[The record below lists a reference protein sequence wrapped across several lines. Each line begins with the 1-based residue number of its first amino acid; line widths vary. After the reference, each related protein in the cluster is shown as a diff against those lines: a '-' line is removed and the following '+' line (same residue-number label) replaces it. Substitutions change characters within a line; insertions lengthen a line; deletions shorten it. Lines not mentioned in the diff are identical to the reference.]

1 MNLHEHQAKTLFK
14 SYDLPTSNFFVANT
28 VEEAKDLAKKLNVSK
43 WVVKAQV
50 HAGGRGKAGGV
61 EVVESLDDV
70 EIFAKKWLG
79 KNLVTY
85 QTDKNGQP
93 VNSILIEECTEIL
106 SELYLGVVVDRSTR
120 SIVVMA
126 SPEGGVNIEEV
137 AENNPE
143 KIFKASVKIEDE
155 ASDDDAKRLA
165 QGLNLNNEQTKQF
178 IDIFKNLSKLF
189 IEKDLA
195 LVEINP
201 LVIDDKNKLKCLDGK
216 VSVDSNALFRHEELM
231 SLRDTSQEEQREL
244 EASKWELNYVSLEG
258 DIGCMGN
265 GAGLAMGTMD
275 IIKLSGGFPA
285 NFLDV
290 GGGVNKKSV
299 SEAFKI
305 ILSDPNVKG
314 ILVNIFG
321 GIMKCDDIAN
331 GIVAAAKNVDMT
343 VPLVVRLEG
352 TNVEAGKKI
361 LRESGVALTPADSLA
376 QAAEII
382 VEQVQSPG

>member
-28 VEEAKDLAKKLNVSK
+28 VEEAKELAKKLNVSK

-79 KNLVTY
+79 KNLITY

-165 QGLNLNNEQTKQF
+165 QGLNLKSEQTKQF
-178 IDIFKNLSKLF
+178 IGIFKNLSKLF

-244 EASKWELNYVSLEG
+244 EASKWDLNYVSLEG
-258 DIGCMGN
+258 EIGCMVN

-275 IIKLSGGFPA
+275 IIKLAGGFPA

-290 GGGVNKKSV
+290 GGGVNEKSV

-305 ILSDPNVKG
+305 ILSDQKVKA
-314 ILVNIFG
+314 ILINIFG
-321 GIMKCDDIAN
+321 GIVKCDVVAEGIISAVKEVGVDIPVIVRLKGNNAN
-331 GIVAAAKNVDMT
+331 IAQEILTKSDLNIVFEPDLSIAAKKA
-343 VPLVVRLEG
+343 
-352 TNVEAGKKI
+352 VELSK
-361 LRESGVALTPADSLA
+361 
-376 QAAEII
+376 
-382 VEQVQSPG
+382 

>member
-28 VEEAKDLAKKLNVSK
+28 VEEAKELAKKLNVSK

-61 EVVESLDDV
+61 EIVESLDDV

-79 KNLVTY
+79 KNLITY

-93 VNSILIEECTEIL
+93 VNSILIEECTEIS
-106 SELYLGVVVDRSTR
+106 SELYLGIVVDRSTR

-143 KIFKASVKIEDE
+143 KIFKASVKIVEE

-216 VSVDSNALFRHEELM
+216 VTVDSNALFRHEELM

-244 EASKWELNYVSLEG
+244 EASKWDLNYVSLEG
-258 DIGCMGN
+258 EIGCMVN

-275 IIKLSGGFPA
+275 IIKLAGGFPA

-290 GGGVNKKSV
+290 GGGVNEKSV

-305 ILSDPNVKG
+305 ILSDQKVKA
-314 ILVNIFG
+314 ILINIFG
-321 GIMKCDDIAN
+321 GIVKCDVVAEGIISAVKEVGVDIPVIVRLKGNNAN
-331 GIVAAAKNVDMT
+331 IAQEILTKSDLNIIFEPDLSIAAKKA
-343 VPLVVRLEG
+343 
-352 TNVEAGKKI
+352 VELSK
-361 LRESGVALTPADSLA
+361 
-376 QAAEII
+376 
-382 VEQVQSPG
+382 

>member
-28 VEEAKDLAKKLNVSK
+28 VEEAKELAKKLNVSK

-79 KNLVTY
+79 KNLITY

-143 KIFKASVKIEDE
+143 KIFKASVKIEE
-155 ASDDDAKRLA
+155 EVSDDDAKRLA
-165 QGLNLNNEQTKQF
+165 QGLNLNSEQTKQF

-244 EASKWELNYVSLEG
+244 EASKWDLNYVSLEG
-258 DIGCMGN
+258 EIGCMVN

-275 IIKLSGGFPA
+275 IIKLAGGFPA

-290 GGGVNKKSV
+290 GGGVNEKSV

-305 ILSDPNVKG
+305 ILSDQKVKA
-314 ILVNIFG
+314 ILINIFG
-321 GIMKCDDIAN
+321 GIVKCDVVAEGIISAVKEVGVDIPVIVRLKGNNAN
-331 GIVAAAKNVDMT
+331 IAQEILTKSDLNIIFEPDLSIAAKKA
-343 VPLVVRLEG
+343 
-352 TNVEAGKKI
+352 VELSK
-361 LRESGVALTPADSLA
+361 
-376 QAAEII
+376 
-382 VEQVQSPG
+382 

>member
-28 VEEAKDLAKKLNVSK
+28 VEEAKKLAKKLNVSK

-93 VNSILIEECTEIL
+93 VNSILIEEFTEIL

-155 ASDDDAKRLA
+155 ALDDDAKRLA

-201 LVIDDKNKLKCLDGK
+201 LVIDDKNNLKCLDGK
-216 VSVDSNALFRHEELM
+216 VSVDSNALFRHKELM

-244 EASKWELNYVSLEG
+244 EASKWDLNYVSLEG
-258 DIGCMGN
+258 EIGCMVN

-275 IIKLSGGFPA
+275 IIKLAGGFPA

-290 GGGVNKKSV
+290 GGGVNEKNV

-305 ILSDPNVKG
+305 ILSDQKVKA
-314 ILVNIFG
+314 ILINIFG
-321 GIMKCDDIAN
+321 GIVKCDVVAEGIISAVKEVGVDIPVIVRLKGNNAN
-331 GIVAAAKNVDMT
+331 IAQEILTKSDLNIIFEPDLSTAAKKA
-343 VPLVVRLEG
+343 
-352 TNVEAGKKI
+352 VELSK
-361 LRESGVALTPADSLA
+361 
-376 QAAEII
+376 
-382 VEQVQSPG
+382 

>member
-28 VEEAKDLAKKLNVSK
+28 VEEAKELAKKLNVSK

-79 KNLVTY
+79 KNLITY

-143 KIFKASVKIEDE
+143 KIFKASVKIVEE

-216 VSVDSNALFRHEELM
+216 VSVDSNALFRQEELM

-244 EASKWELNYVSLEG
+244 EASKWDLNYVSLEG
-258 DIGCMGN
+258 EIGCMVN

-275 IIKLSGGFPA
+275 IIKLAGGFPA

-290 GGGVNKKSV
+290 GGGVNEKSV

-305 ILSDPNVKG
+305 ILSDQKVKA
-314 ILVNIFG
+314 ILINIFG
-321 GIMKCDDIAN
+321 GIVKCDVVAEGIISAVKEVGVDIPVIVRLKGNNAN
-331 GIVAAAKNVDMT
+331 IAQEILTKSDLNIIFEPDLSIAAKKA
-343 VPLVVRLEG
+343 
-352 TNVEAGKKI
+352 VELSK
-361 LRESGVALTPADSLA
+361 
-376 QAAEII
+376 
-382 VEQVQSPG
+382 

>member
-28 VEEAKDLAKKLNVSK
+28 VEEAKELAKKLNVSK

-195 LVEINP
+195 LIEINP
-201 LVIDDKNKLKCLDGK
+201 LVIDDKNNLKCLDGK

-244 EASKWELNYVSLEG
+244 EASKWDLNYVSLEG
-258 DIGCMGN
+258 EIGCMVN

-275 IIKLSGGFPA
+275 IIKLAGGFPA

-290 GGGVNKKSV
+290 GGGVNEKSV

-305 ILSDPNVKG
+305 ILSDQKVKA
-314 ILVNIFG
+314 ILINIFG
-321 GIMKCDDIAN
+321 GIVKCDVVAEGIISAVKEVGVDIPVIVRLKGNNAN
-331 GIVAAAKNVDMT
+331 IAQEILTESDLNIIFEPDLSIAAKKA
-343 VPLVVRLEG
+343 
-352 TNVEAGKKI
+352 VELSK
-361 LRESGVALTPADSLA
+361 
-376 QAAEII
+376 
-382 VEQVQSPG
+382 

>member
-28 VEEAKDLAKKLNVSK
+28 VEEAKELAKKLNVSK

-143 KIFKASVKIEDE
+143 KIFKASVKIEEE
-155 ASDDDAKRLA
+155 ALDDDAKRLA

-244 EASKWELNYVSLEG
+244 EASKWDLNYVSLEG
-258 DIGCMGN
+258 EIGCMVN

-275 IIKLSGGFPA
+275 IIKLAGGFPA

-290 GGGVNKKSV
+290 GGGVNEKSV

-305 ILSDPNVKG
+305 ILSDQKVKA
-314 ILVNIFG
+314 ILINIFG
-321 GIMKCDDIAN
+321 GIVKCDVVAEGIISAVKEVGVDIPVIVRLKGNNAN
-331 GIVAAAKNVDMT
+331 IAQEILTKSDLNIIFEPDLSIAAKKA
-343 VPLVVRLEG
+343 
-352 TNVEAGKKI
+352 VELSK
-361 LRESGVALTPADSLA
+361 
-376 QAAEII
+376 
-382 VEQVQSPG
+382 

>member
-165 QGLNLNNEQTKQF
+165 QGLNLNSEQTKQF

-244 EASKWELNYVSLEG
+244 EASKWNLNYVSLEG
-258 DIGCMGN
+258 EIGCMVN

-275 IIKLSGGFPA
+275 IIKLAGGFPA

-305 ILSDPNVKG
+305 ILSDQKVKAVL
-314 ILVNIFG
+314 INIFG
-321 GIMKCDDIAN
+321 GIVKCDVVAEGIISAVKEVGVDIPVIVRLKGNNAN
-331 GIVAAAKNVDMT
+331 IAQEILTESDLNIIFEPDLSIAAKKA
-343 VPLVVRLEG
+343 
-352 TNVEAGKKI
+352 VELSK
-361 LRESGVALTPADSLA
+361 
-376 QAAEII
+376 
-382 VEQVQSPG
+382 

>member
-28 VEEAKDLAKKLNVSK
+28 VEEAKELAKKLNVSK

-61 EVVESLDDV
+61 EIVESLDDV

-79 KNLVTY
+79 KNLITY

-143 KIFKASVKIEDE
+143 KIFKASVKIVEE

-216 VSVDSNALFRHEELM
+216 VSVDSNALFRHEELL

-244 EASKWELNYVSLEG
+244 EASKWDLNYVSLEG
-258 DIGCMGN
+258 EIGCMVN

-290 GGGVNKKSV
+290 GGGVNEKSV

-305 ILSDPNVKG
+305 ILSDQKVKA
-314 ILVNIFG
+314 ILINIFG
-321 GIMKCDDIAN
+321 GIVKCDVVAEGIISAVKEVGVDIPVIVRLKGNNAN
-331 GIVAAAKNVDMT
+331 IAQEILTKSDLNIIFEPDLSIAAKKA
-343 VPLVVRLEG
+343 
-352 TNVEAGKKI
+352 VELSK
-361 LRESGVALTPADSLA
+361 
-376 QAAEII
+376 
-382 VEQVQSPG
+382 

>member
-28 VEEAKDLAKKLNVSK
+28 VEEAKELAKKLNVSK

-61 EVVESLDDV
+61 EVVQSLDDV

-120 SIVVMA
+120 SIVVMV

-143 KIFKASVKIEDE
+143 KIFKASVKIEEE

-165 QGLNLNNEQTKQF
+165 QGLNLNSEQTKQF

-231 SLRDTSQEEQREL
+231 TLRDTSQEEQREL
-244 EASKWELNYVSLEG
+244 EASKWDLNYVSLEG
-258 DIGCMGN
+258 EIGCMVN

-275 IIKLSGGFPA
+275 IIKLAGGFPA

-290 GGGVNKKSV
+290 GGGVNEKSV

-305 ILSDPNVKG
+305 ILSDQKVKA
-314 ILVNIFG
+314 ILINIFG
-321 GIMKCDDIAN
+321 GIVKCDVVAEGIISAVKEVGVDIPVIVRLKGNNAN
-331 GIVAAAKNVDMT
+331 IAQEILTESDLNIIFESDLSIAAKKA
-343 VPLVVRLEG
+343 
-352 TNVEAGKKI
+352 VELSK
-361 LRESGVALTPADSLA
+361 
-376 QAAEII
+376 
-382 VEQVQSPG
+382 

>member
-28 VEEAKDLAKKLNVSK
+28 VEEAKELAKKLNVSK

-143 KIFKASVKIEDE
+143 KIFKASVKIAEE
-155 ASDDDAKRLA
+155 ASEDDAKRLA

-244 EASKWELNYVSLEG
+244 EASKWDLNYVSLEG
-258 DIGCMGN
+258 EIGCMVN

-275 IIKLSGGFPA
+275 IIKLAGGFPA

-290 GGGVNKKSV
+290 GGGVNEKSV

-305 ILSDPNVKG
+305 ILSDQKVKA
-314 ILVNIFG
+314 ILINIFG
-321 GIMKCDDIAN
+321 GIVKCDVVAEGIISAVKEVGVDIPVIVRLKGNNAN
-331 GIVAAAKNVDMT
+331 IAQEILTKSDLNIIFEPDLSIAAKKA
-343 VPLVVRLEG
+343 
-352 TNVEAGKKI
+352 VELSK
-361 LRESGVALTPADSLA
+361 
-376 QAAEII
+376 
-382 VEQVQSPG
+382 

>member
-14 SYDLPTSNFFVANT
+14 SYDLPTSNFFVASK
-28 VEEAKDLAKKLNVSK
+28 VEEAKELAKKLNVSK

-70 EIFAKKWLG
+70 ETFAKKWLG

-93 VNSILIEECTEIL
+93 VNSILIEECTEIS
-106 SELYLGVVVDRSTR
+106 SELYLGIVVDRSTR

-143 KIFKASVKIEDE
+143 KIFKASVKIEEE

-165 QGLNLNNEQTKQF
+165 QGLNLNSEQTNQF

-216 VSVDSNALFRHEELM
+216 VTVDSNALFRHEELM

-244 EASKWELNYVSLEG
+244 EASKWDLNYVSLEG
-258 DIGCMGN
+258 EIGCMVN

-275 IIKLSGGFPA
+275 IIKLAGGFPA

-290 GGGVNKKSV
+290 GGGVNEKNV

-305 ILSDPNVKG
+305 ILSDQKVKA
-314 ILVNIFG
+314 ILINIFG
-321 GIMKCDDIAN
+321 GIVKCDVVAEGIISAVKEVGVDIPVIVRLKGNNAN
-331 GIVAAAKNVDMT
+331 IAQEILTKSDLNIIFEPDLSTAAKKA
-343 VPLVVRLEG
+343 
-352 TNVEAGKKI
+352 VELSK
-361 LRESGVALTPADSLA
+361 
-376 QAAEII
+376 
-382 VEQVQSPG
+382 

>member
-14 SYDLPTSNFFVANT
+14 SYDLPTSNFFVASK
-28 VEEAKDLAKKLNVSK
+28 VEEAKELAKKLNVSK

-79 KNLVTY
+79 KNLITY

-143 KIFKASVKIEDE
+143 KIFKASVKIEEE

-244 EASKWELNYVSLEG
+244 EASKWDLNYVSLEG
-258 DIGCMGN
+258 EIGCMVN

-275 IIKLSGGFPA
+275 IIKLAGGFPA

-290 GGGVNKKSV
+290 GGGVNEKSV

-305 ILSDPNVKG
+305 ILSDQKVKA
-314 ILVNIFG
+314 ILINIFG
-321 GIMKCDDIAN
+321 GIVKCDVVAEGIISAVKEVGVDIPVIVRLKGNNAN
-331 GIVAAAKNVDMT
+331 IAQEILTKSDLNIIFEPDLSTAAKKA
-343 VPLVVRLEG
+343 
-352 TNVEAGKKI
+352 VELSK
-361 LRESGVALTPADSLA
+361 
-376 QAAEII
+376 
-382 VEQVQSPG
+382 

>member
-28 VEEAKDLAKKLNVSK
+28 VEEAKELAKKLNVSK

-61 EVVESLDDV
+61 EVVQSLDDV

-93 VNSILIEECTEIL
+93 VNSILIEEYTEIL
-106 SELYLGVVVDRSTR
+106 SELYLGLVVDRSTR
-120 SIVVMA
+120 SIVVMV

-143 KIFKASVKIEDE
+143 KIFKASVKIEEE

-165 QGLNLNNEQTKQF
+165 QGLNLNSEQTKQF

-244 EASKWELNYVSLEG
+244 EASKWDLNYVSLEG
-258 DIGCMGN
+258 EIGCMVN

-275 IIKLSGGFPA
+275 IIKLAGGFPA

-290 GGGVNKKSV
+290 GGGVNEKSV

-305 ILSDPNVKG
+305 ILSDQKVKA
-314 ILVNIFG
+314 ILINIFG
-321 GIMKCDDIAN
+321 GIVKCDVVAEGIISAVKEVGVDIPVIVRLKGNNAN
-331 GIVAAAKNVDMT
+331 IAQEILTESDLNIIFESDLSIAAKKA
-343 VPLVVRLEG
+343 
-352 TNVEAGKKI
+352 VELSK
-361 LRESGVALTPADSLA
+361 
-376 QAAEII
+376 
-382 VEQVQSPG
+382 

>member
-28 VEEAKDLAKKLNVSK
+28 VEEAKELAKKLNVSK

-61 EVVESLDDV
+61 EVVQSLDDV

-93 VNSILIEECTEIL
+93 VNSILIEEYTEIL

-120 SIVVMA
+120 SIVVMV

-143 KIFKASVKIEDE
+143 KIFKASLKIEEE

-165 QGLNLNNEQTKQF
+165 QGLNLNSEQTKQF

-244 EASKWELNYVSLEG
+244 EASKWDLNYVSLEG
-258 DIGCMGN
+258 EIGCMVN

-275 IIKLSGGFPA
+275 IIKLAGGFPA

-290 GGGVNKKSV
+290 GGGVNEKSV

-305 ILSDPNVKG
+305 ILSDQKVKA
-314 ILVNIFG
+314 ILINIFG
-321 GIMKCDDIAN
+321 GIVKCDVVAEGIISAVKEVGVDIPVIVRLKGNNAN
-331 GIVAAAKNVDMT
+331 IAQEILTESDLNIIFEPDLSIAAKKA
-343 VPLVVRLEG
+343 
-352 TNVEAGKKI
+352 VELSK
-361 LRESGVALTPADSLA
+361 
-376 QAAEII
+376 
-382 VEQVQSPG
+382 

>member
-1 MNLHEHQAKTLFK
+1 MNLHEYQAKTLFK

-28 VEEAKDLAKKLNVSK
+28 VEEAKELAKKLNVSK

-50 HAGGRGKAGGV
+50 HAGGRGKAGVV

-79 KNLVTY
+79 KNLNTY

-155 ASDDDAKRLA
+155 ALDDDAKRLA

-195 LVEINP
+195 LIEINP
-201 LVIDDKNKLKCLDGK
+201 LVIDDKNNLKCLDGK

-244 EASKWELNYVSLEG
+244 EASKWDLNYVSLEG
-258 DIGCMGN
+258 EIGCMVN

-275 IIKLSGGFPA
+275 IIKLAGGFPA

-290 GGGVNKKSV
+290 GGGVNEKSV

-305 ILSDPNVKG
+305 ILSDQKVKA
-314 ILVNIFG
+314 ILINIFG
-321 GIMKCDDIAN
+321 GIVKCDVVAEGIISAVKEVGVDIPVIVRLKGNNAN
-331 GIVAAAKNVDMT
+331 IAQEILTKNDLNIIFEPDLSIAAKKA
-343 VPLVVRLEG
+343 
-352 TNVEAGKKI
+352 VELSK
-361 LRESGVALTPADSLA
+361 
-376 QAAEII
+376 
-382 VEQVQSPG
+382 

>member
-14 SYDLPTSNFFVANT
+14 SYDLPISNFFVASK
-28 VEEAKDLAKKLNVSK
+28 VEEAKELAKKLNVSK

-70 EIFAKKWLG
+70 ETFAKKWLG

-93 VNSILIEECTEIL
+93 VNSILIEECTEIS
-106 SELYLGVVVDRSTR
+106 SELYLGIVVDRSTR

-143 KIFKASVKIEDE
+143 KIFKASVKIEEE

-165 QGLNLNNEQTKQF
+165 QGLNLNSEQTNQF

-216 VSVDSNALFRHEELM
+216 VTVDSNALFRHEELM
-231 SLRDTSQEEQREL
+231 RLRDTSQEEQREL
-244 EASKWELNYVSLEG
+244 EASKWDLNYVSLEG
-258 DIGCMGN
+258 EIGCMVN

-275 IIKLSGGFPA
+275 IIKLAGGFPA

-290 GGGVNKKSV
+290 GGGVNEKNV

-305 ILSDPNVKG
+305 ILSDQKVKA
-314 ILVNIFG
+314 ILINIFG
-321 GIMKCDDIAN
+321 GIVKCDVVAEGIISAVKEVGVDIPVIVRLKGNNAN
-331 GIVAAAKNVDMT
+331 IAQEILTKSDLNIIFEPDLSTAAKKA
-343 VPLVVRLEG
+343 
-352 TNVEAGKKI
+352 VELSK
-361 LRESGVALTPADSLA
+361 
-376 QAAEII
+376 
-382 VEQVQSPG
+382 

>member
-28 VEEAKDLAKKLNVSK
+28 VEEAKELAKKLNVSK

-79 KNLVTY
+79 KNLITY

-143 KIFKASVKIEDE
+143 KIFKASVKIEEE

-178 IDIFKNLSKLF
+178 IGIFKNLSKLF

-244 EASKWELNYVSLEG
+244 EASKWDLNYVSLEG
-258 DIGCMGN
+258 EIGCMVN

-275 IIKLSGGFPA
+275 IIKLAGGFPA

-290 GGGVNKKSV
+290 GGGVNEKSV

-305 ILSDPNVKG
+305 ILSDQKVKA
-314 ILVNIFG
+314 ILINIFG
-321 GIMKCDDIAN
+321 GIVKCDVVAEGIISAVKEVGVDIPVIVRLKGNNAN
-331 GIVAAAKNVDMT
+331 IAQEILTKSDLNIIFEPDLSIAAKKA
-343 VPLVVRLEG
+343 
-352 TNVEAGKKI
+352 VELSK
-361 LRESGVALTPADSLA
+361 
-376 QAAEII
+376 
-382 VEQVQSPG
+382 

>member
-28 VEEAKDLAKKLNVSK
+28 VEEAKELAKKLNVSK

-79 KNLVTY
+79 KNLITY

-93 VNSILIEECTEIL
+93 VNSILIEECTEIS
-106 SELYLGVVVDRSTR
+106 SELYLGIVVDRSTR

-143 KIFKASVKIEDE
+143 KIFKASVKIVEE

-165 QGLNLNNEQTKQF
+165 QGLNLKSEQTKQF
-178 IDIFKNLSKLF
+178 IGIFKNLSKLF

-244 EASKWELNYVSLEG
+244 EASKWDLNYVSLEG
-258 DIGCMGN
+258 EIGCMVN

-275 IIKLSGGFPA
+275 IIKLAGGFPA

-290 GGGVNKKSV
+290 GGGVNEKSV

-305 ILSDPNVKG
+305 ILSDQKVKA
-314 ILVNIFG
+314 ILINIFG
-321 GIMKCDDIAN
+321 GIVKCDVVAEGIISAVKEVGVDIPVIVRLKGNNAN
-331 GIVAAAKNVDMT
+331 IAQEILTKSDLNIIFEPDLSIAAKKA
-343 VPLVVRLEG
+343 
-352 TNVEAGKKI
+352 VELSK
-361 LRESGVALTPADSLA
+361 
-376 QAAEII
+376 
-382 VEQVQSPG
+382 

>member
-14 SYDLPTSNFFVANT
+14 SYDLPTSNFFVASK
-28 VEEAKDLAKKLNVSK
+28 VEEAKELAKKLNVSK

-61 EVVESLDDV
+61 EVVESLGDV
-70 EIFAKKWLG
+70 ETFAKKWLG

-93 VNSILIEECTEIL
+93 VNSILIEECTEIS
-106 SELYLGVVVDRSTR
+106 SELYLGIVVDRSTR

-143 KIFKASVKIEDE
+143 KIFKASVKIEEE

-165 QGLNLNNEQTKQF
+165 QGLNLNSEQTNQF

-216 VSVDSNALFRHEELM
+216 VTVDSNALFRHEELM

-244 EASKWELNYVSLEG
+244 EASKWDLNYVSLEG
-258 DIGCMGN
+258 EIGCMVN

-275 IIKLSGGFPA
+275 IIKLAGGFPA

-290 GGGVNKKSV
+290 GGGVNEKNV

-305 ILSDPNVKG
+305 ILSDQKVKA
-314 ILVNIFG
+314 ILINIFG
-321 GIMKCDDIAN
+321 GIVKCDVVAEGIISAVKEVGVDIPVIVRLKGNNAN
-331 GIVAAAKNVDMT
+331 IAQEILTKSDLNIIFEPDLSTAAKKA
-343 VPLVVRLEG
+343 
-352 TNVEAGKKI
+352 VELSK
-361 LRESGVALTPADSLA
+361 
-376 QAAEII
+376 
-382 VEQVQSPG
+382 

>member
-28 VEEAKDLAKKLNVSK
+28 VEEAKELAKKLNVSK

-143 KIFKASVKIEDE
+143 KIFKASVKIAEE

-244 EASKWELNYVSLEG
+244 EASKWDLNYVSLEG
-258 DIGCMGN
+258 EIGCMVN

-275 IIKLSGGFPA
+275 IIKLAGGFPA

-290 GGGVNKKSV
+290 GGGVNEKSV

-305 ILSDPNVKG
+305 ILSDQKVKA
-314 ILVNIFG
+314 ILINIFG
-321 GIMKCDDIAN
+321 GIVKCDVVAEGIISAVKEVGVDIPVIVRLKGNNAN
-331 GIVAAAKNVDMT
+331 IAQEILTKSDLNIIFEPDLSIAAKKA
-343 VPLVVRLEG
+343 
-352 TNVEAGKKI
+352 VELSK
-361 LRESGVALTPADSLA
+361 
-376 QAAEII
+376 
-382 VEQVQSPG
+382 

>member
-28 VEEAKDLAKKLNVSK
+28 VEEAKELAKKLNVSK

-61 EVVESLDDV
+61 EVVESLNDV

-143 KIFKASVKIEDE
+143 KIFKASVKIAEE

-178 IDIFKNLSKLF
+178 KDIFKNLSKLF

-244 EASKWELNYVSLEG
+244 EASKWDLNYVSLEG
-258 DIGCMGN
+258 EIGCMVN

-275 IIKLSGGFPA
+275 IIKLAGGFPA

-290 GGGVNKKSV
+290 GGGVNEKSV

-305 ILSDPNVKG
+305 ILSDQKVKA
-314 ILVNIFG
+314 ILINIFG
-321 GIMKCDDIAN
+321 GIVKCDVVAEGIISAVKEVGVDIPVIVRLKGNNAN
-331 GIVAAAKNVDMT
+331 IAQEILTKSDLNIIFEPDLSIAAKKA
-343 VPLVVRLEG
+343 
-352 TNVEAGKKI
+352 VELSK
-361 LRESGVALTPADSLA
+361 
-376 QAAEII
+376 
-382 VEQVQSPG
+382 

>member
-14 SYDLPTSNFFVANT
+14 SYDLPISNFFVASK
-28 VEEAKDLAKKLNVSK
+28 VEEAKELAKKLNVSK

-70 EIFAKKWLG
+70 ETFAKKWLG

-93 VNSILIEECTEIL
+93 VNSILIEECTEIS
-106 SELYLGVVVDRSTR
+106 SELYLGIVVDRSTR

-143 KIFKASVKIEDE
+143 KIFKASVKIEEE

-165 QGLNLNNEQTKQF
+165 QGLNLNSEQTNQF

-216 VSVDSNALFRHEELM
+216 VTVDSNALFRHEELM

-244 EASKWELNYVSLEG
+244 EASKWDLNYVSLEG
-258 DIGCMGN
+258 EIGCMVN

-275 IIKLSGGFPA
+275 IIKLAGGFPA

-290 GGGVNKKSV
+290 GGGVNEKNV

-305 ILSDPNVKG
+305 ILSDQKVKA
-314 ILVNIFG
+314 ILINIFG
-321 GIMKCDDIAN
+321 GIVKCDVVAEGIISAVKEVGVDIPVIVRLKGNNAN
-331 GIVAAAKNVDMT
+331 IAQEILTKSDLNIIFEPDLSTAAKKA
-343 VPLVVRLEG
+343 
-352 TNVEAGKKI
+352 VELSK
-361 LRESGVALTPADSLA
+361 
-376 QAAEII
+376 
-382 VEQVQSPG
+382 